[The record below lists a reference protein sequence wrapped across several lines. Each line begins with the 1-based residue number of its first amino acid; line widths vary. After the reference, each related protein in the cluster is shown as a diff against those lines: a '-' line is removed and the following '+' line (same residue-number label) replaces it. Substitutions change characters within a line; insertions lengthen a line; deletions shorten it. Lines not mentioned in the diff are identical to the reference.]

1 MGCNYHLLRVF
12 SLLLVLGCD
21 YLKHGEPSAVDPLW
35 QVYQKWMQEHGKAY
49 NSAHEY
55 RKRFQIFKENA
66 NYINSHNAR
75 RNNSHSL
82 GLNKFADLTN
92 SEFRGLYVG
101 RLQRPAPF
109 HEVGDIALVAD
120 TATSVDWRKKGGV
133 TEIKD
138 QGDCGSCWAFSAIAA
153 VEGLTFLSTGTLV
166 SLSEQE
172 LVDCDTTVNQGCD
185 GGMMDYAFQYMIR
198 NGGITSQ
205 SNYPYRAQR
214 GACDKDKVK
223 YHAAT
228 INGFQAI
235 PPQSEELLLR
245 AVANQ
250 PVSVAIEAGG
260 QDFQLYSS
268 GVFTGECGSNLD
280 HGVAIVGYG
289 TDAGG
294 RQYWLVK
301 NSWGSGWGESG
312 YVRMERQGPGAGVC
326 GINLDASYPTKIQQ
340 RTIVE

>member
-1 MGCNYHLLRVF
+1 
-12 SLLLVLGCD
+12 
-21 YLKHGEPSAVDPLW
+21 
-35 QVYQKWMQEHGKAY
+35 
-49 NSAHEY
+49 
-55 RKRFQIFKENA
+55 
-66 NYINSHNAR
+66 
-75 RNNSHSL
+75 
-82 GLNKFADLTN
+82 
-92 SEFRGLYVG
+92 
-101 RLQRPAPF
+101 
-109 HEVGDIALVAD
+109 
-120 TATSVDWRKKGGV
+120 SVDWRKKGGV

-138 QGDCGSCWAFSAIAA
+138 QGDCGNCWAFSAIAA

-326 GINLDASYPTKIQQ
+326 GINLDASYPTK
-340 RTIVE
+340 